1 MPIGDKIHNI
11 EINDSEFERIGWQ
24 NARYRGTKLTS
35 AKINEYNRGD
45 ITFGLKP
52 VIEQYSRTVY
62 VFNQVENSFEALSG
76 LFYPSTDEHFQSLP
90 DKIIVGSAQFKIDR
104 AVTFELDDPADNSQ
118 IQPGIDGNDPS
129 FYYFDTL
136 MKTDLAIF
144 NSCSVKFFDNSNNGF
159 VKPFYTV
166 GYNQGEFTPAAAYFL
181 SASQNTRLSA
191 SAGTDFFKYAPDV
204 DNLSGSRFYINPNSE
219 EWFIG
224 NAEASGAAGTLGLGN
239 VAITLDHIGSKS
251 DINSIEGYFHNLSE
265 RLSKNGESY
274 YISFDKGSGG
284 SGSLNEKISL
294 KAYDVHRLL
303 FSGSGDE
310 QNINTSTKTFKIQ
323 TNGRN
328 NHPFIGN
335 YINEKT
341 EYILFKETRLNNVV
355 HLDFNTTS
363 EMPAGVGNGGVI
375 IPNNLHPRIKERLNI
390 YLSNAGLGAQG
401 GVSSNFS
408 LGSAQAREVA
418 EPSSYISVKDLG
430 FLYGK
435 ELVPDSLKEEVDTS
449 DKTDED
455 ETGDTTTGG
464 NVNDLESKDIGEAPS
479 DIRLKEN
486 IIYLRKSLSGI
497 PIYKFNYIGKSTTYE
512 GTMAQD
518 LSKLGFNQAVIKN
531 SNGYY
536 SVNYNLI
543 DINMRKV

>member
-1 MPIGDKIHNI
+1 
-11 EINDSEFERIGWQ
+11 
-24 NARYRGTKLTS
+24 
-35 AKINEYNRGD
+35 
-45 ITFGLKP
+45 
-52 VIEQYSRTVY
+52 
-62 VFNQVENSFEALSG
+62 
-76 LFYPSTDEHFQSLP
+76 
-90 DKIIVGSAQFKIDR
+90 
-104 AVTFELDDPADNSQ
+104 
-118 IQPGIDGNDPS
+118 
-129 FYYFDTL
+129 
-136 MKTDLAIF
+136 MKTDLKTY
-144 NSCSVKFFDNSNNGF
+144 NSCSVRFFDNSNNGF

-181 SASQNTRLSA
+181 SASQNTRLSG

-204 DNLSGSRFYINPNSE
+204 ANLSGSRFYINPNSE

-239 VAITLDHIGSKS
+239 TAITLDHIGSKS

-265 RLSKNGESY
+265 RLSKNGDSY
-274 YISFDKGSGG
+274 YISFNKRSGG

-310 QNINTSTKTFKIQ
+310 QNINTLTKTFKIQ

-328 NHPFIGN
+328 NHPFVGN
-335 YINEKT
+335 YINKKT
-341 EYILFKETRLNNVV
+341 EYVLFKETKINNVV

-375 IPNNLHPRIKERLNI
+375 IPNNLHPKIKERLNI

-408 LGSAQAREVA
+408 LGSAQAREVS
-418 EPSSYISVKDLG
+418 EGPQYLSIKGLNLYSDLDFKDAADMDQEASNKVDGDPEEEAFYTPPEDTGTEEEDTPDYTSTKDDALVDG
-430 FLYGK
+430 SDIIGK
-435 ELVPDSLKEEVDTS
+435 DF
-449 DKTDED
+449 
-455 ETGDTTTGG
+455 
-464 NVNDLESKDIGEAPS
+464 PS

-486 IIYLRKSLSGI
+486 IIYLRKSLSDI

-518 LSKLGFNQAVIKN
+518 LLKLGFNQAVTKN
-531 SNGYY
+531 PNGYY
-536 SVNYNLI
+536 SVNYSLI
-543 DINMRKV
+543 DVNMKKI